1 MKNTLTETQKK
12 VKGMSTASIEARM
25 KELDAQVFNDEE
37 TDEERDA
44 RLDEYR
50 DLENEL
56 LLRKE
61 NN

>member
-12 VKGMSTASIEARM
+12 VNGMSTASIEARM

-56 LLRKE
+56 LLRNE